1 MSKDLRHMFR
11 PYTEAFEA
19 FLTSQDFINDPPG
32 LSRPID
38 YFFSMG
44 GKRVR
49 PTLCLLSYNLF
60 RDDFSRA
67 LPQALAVEMFHNFSL
82 VHDDIMD
89 VAPLRRGKVTTHQ
102 QFGLNSAI
110 LAGDAMLILT
120 YQYLIDNLRSQH
132 ILPALKLFTKTAIQ
146 ICRGQQYDMDF
157 EDQIDVSIGS
167 YLKMIKLK
175 TAVLL
180 GTSMALGGMAARR
193 SKRETKALRKCGI
206 AMGMAFQLQDD
217 ILDAFGD
224 PAKTGK
230 QRGGDIIQ
238 NKKTFLY
245 LKALDVSS
253 GRTRSDLGALF
264 STMEID
270 PNEKVNRVLEIFQSL
285 DVRRQADALKQK
297 YVEKGLLALQ
307 QIKASTKKK
316 AALLS
321 LFSLLLDR
329 SS

>member
-1 MSKDLRHMFR
+1 MFQT
-11 PYTEAFEA
+11 YQSTFERYLA
-19 FLTSQDFINDPPG
+19 SQDFIGDP
-32 LSRPID
+32 LNLTQPID

-49 PTLCLLSYNLF
+49 PTLCLLSYELF
-60 RDDFSRA
+60 EKDFKRA

-89 VAPLRRGKVTTHQ
+89 EAPIRRGKVTTHQ
-102 QFGLNSAI
+102 RFGLNSAI
-110 LAGDAMLILT
+110 LSGDAMLILT
-120 YQYLIDNLRSQH
+120 YKYLIDNLKPNQLS
-132 ILPALKLFTKTAIQ
+132 LALRLFTKTAIQ

-157 EDQIDVSIGS
+157 EEKREVSIPA

-180 GTSMALGGMAARR
+180 GTSMSLGGIVARR
-193 SKRETKALRKCGI
+193 PRSEIRALRKCGI

-224 PAKTGK
+224 PIKTGK
-230 QRGGDIIQ
+230 QRGGDILQ

-245 LKALDVSS
+245 LKALDIS
-253 GRTRSDLGALF
+253 GGRSKADLEALF
-264 STMEID
+264 STHEIE
-270 PNEKVNRVLEIFQSL
+270 PEEKIDRVLDIFHSL
-285 DVRRQADALKQK
+285 DVQRQADALKQK
-297 YVEKGLLALQ
+297 YVEKGLMALQ
-307 QIKASTKKK
+307 QIPLSKRKK
-316 AALLS
+316 ARLLS
-321 LFSLLLDR
+321 LFAALLNR